1 MRTLIPLEKMTA
13 GRIKALRLTRYETYD
28 EIIIRLITVFELTQM
43 KIKQAK
49 DGKYKINKAPL

>member
-1 MRTLIPLEKMTA
+1 MTA